1 MLESVA
7 FLSGLALMVS
17 TAAVAVW
24 TVAHSRVFRIPTHDP
39 PRVDDDS
46 LPRAAVLM
54 GLKGTDPQLAEG
66 LRRLLTQNYPD
77 YEVHFVVDS
86 VSDPAWKLV
95 EQAIRDSKAT
105 HARMLEFQD
114 VPENGIVNC
123 TNSKVVQALRELD
136 DSFEV
141 VAMADGDVVTNE
153 NWLREIVSPL
163 VRDPQIGVSTGNR
176 WFIPPRSTMGSL
188 AAHLWNVAAISVMY
202 HLSMPWGGCYAIRTS
217 TIRRG
222 GLIAKWAKVAAL
234 DMHTTNE
241 MRHLGLK
248 VHSVPSLMMVNRG
261 SFSLPFAV
269 NWIRRQLTWARL
281 YNPAWP
287 FIVLHTSVFVATM
300 LAAAVLG
307 PVCYYLGATSAA
319 WWAIGGLSSYLAILT
334 ALTGLMEVRIRTRLR
349 HGGQDVERYS
359 WWTSIPVFFAIP
371 VTQIVQLIAVLQATF
386 LKRVA
391 WRGSILEINGPNDIR
406 VINEQLPVV
415 PSNDGVTKAA

>member
-1 MLESVA
+1 M
-7 FLSGLALMVS
+7 LMVS
-17 TAAVAVW
+17 TAAVAAW
-24 TVAHSRVFRIPTHDP
+24 TVAHSRVFKIPLHAEP
-39 PRVDDDS
+39 SVEDS
-46 LPRAAVLM
+46 ALPRTALLM

-86 VSDPAWKLV
+86 VNDPAWELV
-95 EQAIRDSKAT
+95 EQAIRDSNAT
-105 HARMLEFQD
+105 HARMLEFRD
-114 VPENGIVNC
+114 IPENGIVNC

-163 VRDPQIGVSTGNR
+163 VRDPKIGVSTGNR
-176 WFIPPRSTMGSL
+176 WFIPPRSTVGSL

-222 GLIAKWAKVAAL
+222 GLIEKWAKVAAL

-241 MRHLGLK
+241 MSQLGLK
-248 VHSVPSLMMVNRG
+248 VHYVPSLMMVNRG

-287 FIVLHTSVFVATM
+287 FIVVHTSVFVATM

-307 PVCYYLGATSAA
+307 PVCWYLGMPSSAM
-319 WWAIGGLSSYLAILT
+319 WASGGLASYLVQLT
-334 ALTGLMEVRIRTRLR
+334 ALTGLMEVRIRSLLR
-349 HGGQDVERYS
+349 RSGQDVEPYS
-359 WWTSIPVFFAIP
+359 WKTSIPVFFAIP
-371 VTQIVQLIAVLQATF
+371 ITQIVQLIAVFQATF
-386 LKRVA
+386 IKRVA

-406 VINEQLPVV
+406 VIDEE
-415 PSNDGVTKAA
+415 PSAPPRSQDATKAA

>member
-24 TVAHSRVFRIPTHDP
+24 TVAHSRVFRVPTHEA

-46 LPRAAVLM
+46 FPRAAVLM

-66 LRRLLTQNYPD
+66 LRRLLTQDYPD

-86 VSDPAWKLV
+86 VSDPAWELV
-95 EQAIRDSKAT
+95 KQAIRDSKAT

-114 VPENGIVNC
+114 IPANGIVNC

-136 DSFEV
+136 DSIEV

-163 VRDPQIGVSTGNR
+163 VRDPEIGVSTGNR
-176 WFIPPRSTMGSL
+176 WFIPPRSAVGSL
-188 AAHLWNVAAISVMY
+188 AAHLWNVAAISIMY

-222 GLIAKWAKVAAL
+222 RLIEKWAKVAAL

-241 MRHLGLK
+241 MRQLGLK
-248 VHSVPSLMMVNRG
+248 VHYVPSLMMVNRG
-261 SFSLPFAV
+261 TFSLPFAA

-287 FIVLHTSVFVATM
+287 IIVLHTSVFVATL

-307 PVCYYLGATSAA
+307 PVCYYFGATSAA
-319 WWAIGGLSSYLAILT
+319 WWAVGGLCSYLVMLT
-334 ALTGLMEVRIRTRLR
+334 GLTGLMEVRIRARLR
-349 HGGQDVERYS
+349 HAGHDVDNYS

-371 VTQIVQLIAVLQATF
+371 VTQIVQLIAVFQATF

-406 VINEQLPVV
+406 VIDEQPPVM
-415 PSNDGVTKAA
+415 SSDDDVTKAA

>member
-1 MLESVA
+1 MLETVA
-7 FLSGLALMVS
+7 FLSGVALMVS

-24 TVAHSRVFRIPTHDP
+24 TVAHSRAFQIPTDESP
-39 PRVDDDS
+39 TVEDDA
-46 LPRAAVLM
+46 LPRTALLM

-66 LRRLLTQNYPD
+66 LRRLLTQNYPN

-86 VSDPAWKLV
+86 VSDPAWDLV
-95 EQAIRDSKAT
+95 EQAIRDANAT

-114 VPENGIVNC
+114 IPENGIVNC
-123 TNSKVVQALRELD
+123 TNSKVVQAIRELD

-141 VAMADGDVVTNE
+141 VAMADGDVVTSE
-153 NWLREIVSPL
+153 NWLREIVAPL
-163 VRDPQIGVSTGNR
+163 VRDPKIGVSTGNR
-176 WFIPPRSTMGSL
+176 WFIPPQSTIGSL

-202 HLSMPWGGCYAIRTS
+202 HLSMPWGGCYAIRMS

-222 GLIAKWAKVAAL
+222 GLIEKWAKVAAL

-241 MRHLGLK
+241 MRQLGLK
-248 VHSVPSLMMVNRG
+248 VHYVPSLMMVNRG

-287 FIVLHTSVFVATM
+287 AIVVHTSVFVATM

-307 PVCYYLGATSAA
+307 PVCLYFGATSPA
-319 WWAIGGLSSYLAILT
+319 WWAIGGLSSYLVILT
-334 ALTGLMEVRIRTRLR
+334 ALTGLMEVRIRACLSRA
-349 HGGQDVERYS
+349 GQNVEPYL
-359 WWTSIPVFFAIP
+359 WWTSIPVIAAIP

-406 VINEQLPVV
+406 VIDEQSKTPLT
-415 PSNDGVTKAA
+415 NDSATKAA

>member
-1 MLESVA
+1 MLETVA
-7 FLSGLALMVS
+7 FLSGVALMVS
-17 TAAVAVW
+17 TATVAVW
-24 TVAHSRVFRIPTHDP
+24 TVAHSRVFKIPTHKAP
-39 PRVDDDS
+39 QVTDDA
-46 LPRAAVLM
+46 LPRTALLM

-86 VSDPAWKLV
+86 VSDPAWELV
-95 EQAIRDSKAT
+95 EQAIRDSNAS

-114 VPENGIVNC
+114 IPENGIVNC
-123 TNSKVVQALRELD
+123 TNSKVVQAIRELD

-141 VAMADGDVVTNE
+141 VAMADGDVVTSE
-153 NWLREIVSPL
+153 NWLREIVLPL
-163 VRDPQIGVSTGNR
+163 VKDPEIGVSTGNR
-176 WFIPPRSTMGSL
+176 WFIPPQSTIGSL

-202 HLSMPWGGCYAIRTS
+202 HLSMPWGGCYAIRMS

-222 GLIAKWAKVAAL
+222 GLIEKWAKVAAL

-241 MRHLGLK
+241 MRQLGLK
-248 VHSVPSLMMVNRG
+248 VHYVPSLMMVNRG

-281 YNPAWP
+281 YNSAWP
-287 FIVLHTSVFVATM
+287 AIVVHTSVFVATM

-307 PVCYYLGATSAA
+307 PVCLYLGATSSA
-319 WWAIGGLSSYLAILT
+319 WWAVGGLSSYLVILT
-334 ALTGLMEVRIRTRLR
+334 VLTGLMEVRIRGCLQRA
-349 HGGQDVERYS
+349 GQNVEPYS
-359 WWTSIPVFFAIP
+359 WWTSIPVILAIP

-406 VINEQLPVV
+406 VIDEQPKT
-415 PSNDGVTKAA
+415 PPCNDSATKAA